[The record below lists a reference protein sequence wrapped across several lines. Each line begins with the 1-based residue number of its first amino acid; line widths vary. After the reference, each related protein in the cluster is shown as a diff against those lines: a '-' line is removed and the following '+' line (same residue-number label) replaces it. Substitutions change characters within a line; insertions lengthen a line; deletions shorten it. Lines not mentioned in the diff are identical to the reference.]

1 MTASLPNLTLA
12 SLPAPTPAG
21 SIQFFDGYF
30 PALEAGTYTIGVA
43 HTLAGTPGTPP
54 SYTMPTQTFIV
65 QAPEFSIDTTIVQS
79 FYPPAGGSDV
89 YGQQLPFIVLTDPA
103 LPWERSLI
111 PGQGQPSATEPT
123 PWMALLIF
131 AAGEIELPANSNN
144 PVTAMPVS
152 QLLAAD
158 PNVLKPQ
165 LPSGWVAADVLAS
178 QTQTITITGAAFKA
192 VVPSPAD
199 LRYMVHCRGVNTLDE
214 GELLLS
220 VLLSNRLAVTNATI
234 TPAAPLRYY
243 AHLVSL
249 EGFADYMGPDGKAI
263 PTKPNS
269 SDPMDVQLVSFFN
282 WTFTSQPESDLGFE
296 EIIKGL
302 IGSEQSESTT
312 PSAQGALALPMPPN
326 SNLPQ
331 PVQNR
336 LVEGYVALRFVSGSG
351 DDSFA
356 WYRGPFSA
364 AVPQA
369 LPTVGNPPVPIA
381 QAQNADELMIYLA
394 DQGLF
399 DLSYAAAWNIGRGLA
414 LADPNFAQNVSAYR
428 QAASSAVNLLAQ
440 RAARPHLAD
449 VADPQTLLARDVA
462 RRGFTRQIGAGLGR
476 QWTAALDSAR
486 QGSVAATRSRQRTG
500 RARRQSTLHP
510 RSMLADPA
518 VSQAVSTNLG
528 AAIESV
534 AAWLA
539 NLSLLYPLPFSYLV
553 PDPRMLPVESIRFF
567 YVDQDWIEALNA
579 GALSIAI
586 HNSAD
591 VALQAAMLP
600 QVHSAV
606 ARQRQALFSRSSPA
620 AMPDASD
627 SPVGMTGM
635 LIRSQLVSGW
645 PQLVISATLGGAPVN
660 IVRNDCPAANVR
672 LCIFEGIPDTV
683 TLAEP
688 YQGLLFGVEDLGIYP
703 RCVTSAALT
712 GALLANEDPIKPTLR
727 TPASGY
733 AGGVLDVQATATALE
748 SAVGVK
754 PFVAGAVVQWNGTPL
769 STTFVSAEQLTAI
782 VPASL
787 TASPGKAVV
796 TVVSGGA
803 TSLPVNFIVDA
814 PLEIDAINPTLVQVG
829 ENDFTLTVAGTGFA
843 TNAVVQW
850 NGAPLT
856 TTVISLAEATAV
868 VPAAQV
874 AVLGTATITILSNSA
889 TSNGMTLSIVG
900 GDPVINTLR
909 PNVVMAGGEGF
920 ALTINGSGFTA
931 DAVVQWNGS
940 ALPTTYVNDQ
950 QLTARVTASLIANA
964 GSASVTVIVGGTT
977 SNSVSF
983 TIAGAQPTIGL
994 LQPSVALAGG
1004 NQLRLVIDGVNFAAN
1019 AQVLWNGSALA
1030 TTFDDAEQLTAIVP
1044 ASLLTA
1050 AATASVTVSSGGV
1063 TSNAVEF
1070 TVLAPQPAIGLLEPA
1085 SVVAGGPQ
1093 FTLTITGGFGAGDF
1107 ALQMVAA
1114 PEQQSFI
1121 TA

>member
-30 PALEAGTYTIGVA
+30 PALEAGTYTIGVE
-43 HTLAGTPGTPP
+43 HQLAGTPGTPP
-54 SYTMPTQTFIV
+54 SYQTPTQTFIV

-123 PWMALLIF
+123 PWMALLMF
-131 AAGEIELPANSNN
+131 AEGEISLPANSNN
-144 PVTAMPVS
+144 PITAMQVS

-165 LPSGWVAADVLAS
+165 LPSGWVSPDVLAA
-178 QTQTITITGAAFKA
+178 QCQTITITGAAFKA

-220 VLLSNRLAVTNATI
+220 VLLSNRLAVTNSTI

-249 EGFADYMGPDGKAI
+249 EGFAPYMGPDGKPI
-263 PTKPNS
+263 PNKPNS
-269 SDPMDVQLVSFFN
+269 NDLMDVQLVSFFN

-302 IGSEQSESTT
+302 IQSEQAESTT
-312 PSAQGALALPMPPN
+312 PSAQGALALPVPASANVPE
-326 SNLPQ
+326 Q
-331 PVQNR
+331 VQNR
-336 LVEGYVALRFVSGSG
+336 LADGYVALKFVSGSG

-364 AVPQA
+364 VVPQP
-369 LPTVGNPPVPIA
+369 LPTVGDPPVPLARA
-381 QAQNADELMIYLA
+381 QSADELMIYLA

-399 DLSYAAAWNIGRGLA
+399 DLSYAAAWNIGRSLA
-414 LADPNFAQNVSAYR
+414 LADPNFAQNVSQYR
-428 QAASSAVNLLAQ
+428 LATNRAINILAQ
-440 RAARPHLAD
+440 RAATPHLAGIS
-449 VADPQTLLARDVA
+449 DPQTLLAPDAA

-486 QGSVAATRSRQRTG
+486 QGNVAATRSMQRASK
-500 RARRQSTLHP
+500 ARRQSVMHP

-518 VSQAVSTNLG
+518 VPQAVSSNLSE
-528 AAIESV
+528 AIESV
-534 AAWLA
+534 ATWLA
-539 NLSLLYPLPFSYLV
+539 KLSLLYPVPFSYLV

-567 YVDQDWIEALNA
+567 YVDQNWIEALNA
-579 GALSIAI
+579 GALSISI

-591 VALQAAMLP
+591 VAMQAALLP

-606 ARQRQALFSRSSPA
+606 ARQRQALYSRTTPA
-620 AMPDASD
+620 AMPAASD

-635 LIRSQLVSGW
+635 LIRSQLISGW

-660 IVRNDCPAANVR
+660 MIRNDCPAANVR
-672 LCIFEGIPDTV
+672 LCLFEGIPDTV

-688 YQGLLFGVEDLGIYP
+688 YQGLLFGVEDLGVYP
-703 RCVTSAALT
+703 RCVTSYALT
-712 GALLANEDPIKPTLR
+712 GALLANEAPIKPTLR
-727 TPASGY
+727 TPLSGS

-748 SAVGVK
+748 SAVGIK

-769 STTFVSAEQLTAI
+769 STTFVSAEQLTAV
-782 VPASL
+782 VPANL
-787 TASPGKAVV
+787 TASPGKAAI
-796 TVVSGGA
+796 TVNSGGA
-803 TSLPVNFIVDA
+803 TSLPVTFIVDA

-829 ENDFTLTVAGTGFA
+829 ENDFVLTVIGTGFA

-850 NGAPLT
+850 NGAPLS
-856 TTVISLAEATAV
+856 TTVISLTEATAV
-868 VPAAQV
+868 VPAAHV
-874 AVLGTATITILSNSA
+874 ATLGTATITVLSNGA

-931 DAVVQWNGS
+931 DAVAQWNNN

-950 QLTARVTASLIANA
+950 QLTARVTASQIANA
-964 GSASVTVIVGGTT
+964 GSASVTVIAGGTT

-983 TIAGAQPTIGL
+983 SIAGAQPTIGF
-994 LQPSVALAGG
+994 LQPSVAMAGG
-1004 NQLRLVIDGVNFAAN
+1004 NQLTLTIDGVNFAAN

-1044 ASLLTA
+1044 ANLLTGA
-1050 AATASVTVSSGGV
+1050 GTASVTVTLGGA

-1070 TVLAPQPAIGLLEPA
+1070 TMLAPQPAIGLLEPA

-1093 FTLTITGGFGAGDF
+1093 FILTVTGGFGAGDF

-1114 PEQQSFI
+1114 PELQSFI